1 MSDEE
6 LDLACVV
13 ENRLIMSN
21 QFEPGSDYVPETVS
35 STESDGGDSESDG
48 DGATA
53 SASASA
59 EYRSDRLGNT
69 TWLVFNARYN
79 EFISIRAPDLL
90 PITGDLRAPGECT
103 MYGCGGHLGPVLLT
117 SRL

>member
-13 ENRLIMSN
+13 ENRLIMPY
-21 QFEPGSDYVPETVS
+21 QFEPGSDYVPETDS
-35 STESDGGDSESDG
+35 STESDDGDSESDG

-53 SASASA
+53 SASAGA

-69 TWLVFNARYN
+69 TWLVLFMFIFNARYN
-79 EFISIRAPDLL
+79 EFISIYNRSSRYLL
-90 PITGDLRAPGECT
+90 ISF
-103 MYGCGGHLGPVLLT
+103 YFIPVISYLY
-117 SRL
+117 